1 MLSQSEEN
9 YLKTIYHLLADEN
22 ETANTN
28 AIAARLETK
37 PSSVSDMLKKLHGKG
52 LIQYEK
58 YKEPVL
64 TSEGEMKALGII
76 RKHRLWEY
84 FLHEKLNLSWDK
96 VHDIAEQLEHIQS
109 TLLVEKL
116 DQYLGHPE
124 FDPHGDPIP
133 KKDGK
138 FIQLDQYPL
147 SETELGKLVKISGLR
162 NHETD
167 FLQYL
172 NQIKIEIGT
181 QIEVMDV
188 VRFDKSM
195 TVKINQTSKVTISNE
210 VAQNLLVCE

>member
-9 YLKTIYHLLADEN
+9 YLKTIYHLIADEN
-22 ETANTN
+22 ESANTN

-37 PSSVSDMLKKLHGKG
+37 PSSVSDMLKKLNGKG

-64 TSEGEMKALGII
+64 TTEGEMKALGII
-76 RKHRLWEY
+76 RKHRLWEF
-84 FLHEKLNLSWDK
+84 FLHEKLHLSWDK

-116 DQYLGHPE
+116 DAYLGHPE

-133 KKDGK
+133 QKDGK
-138 FIQLDQYPL
+138 FVQLDQCPL
-147 SETELGKLVKISGLR
+147 SEIEIGNSVKISGLR

-172 NQIKIEIGT
+172 IAIKIEIGT
-181 QIEVMDV
+181 AIKVLDI

-195 TVKINQTSKVTISNE
+195 TVIVNETDKLTISNE

>member
-37 PSSVSDMLKKLHGKG
+37 PSSVSDMLKKLHVKG

-58 YKEPVL
+58 YKEPIL
-64 TSEGEMKALGII
+64 TSDGEMKALGII

-84 FLHEKLNLSWDK
+84 FLHEKLHLSWDK

-109 TLLVEKL
+109 TILVEKL

-133 KKDGK
+133 QKDGK
-138 FIQLDQYPL
+138 FTQLDQCPL
-147 SETELGKLVKISGLR
+147 SDVEIGKAVKISGLR

-172 NQIKIEIGT
+172 NDIKIEIGT
-181 QIEVMDV
+181 SIKVLDI

-195 TVKINQTSKVTISNE
+195 TISVNESHKIIISNE